1 MKVQDLILADFAAA
15 NERGKFTLVGAGFT
29 EICTEKI
36 PCIHPSMFLLV
47 RLQVKMNDKGKNRI
61 EIRLI
66 GEKGTLFK
74 ADCNVDVS
82 DKHKEE
88 EHIALPIRL
97 NNLKFDSAGEYRF
110 EVLINGECK
119 SNQILRIKH
128 LKPQVSNN

>member
-1 MKVQDLILADFAAA
+1 
-15 NERGKFTLVGAGFT
+15 
-29 EICTEKI
+29 
-36 PCIHPSMFLLV
+36 MFLLV
-47 RLQVKMNDKGKNRI
+47 RLQIKMNDKGKNRI

-82 DKHKEE
+82 DNHKEE
-88 EHIALPIRL
+88 EHLALPIRL
-97 NNLKFDSAGEYRF
+97 NNLKFDYAGEYKF
-110 EVLINGECK
+110 EVLINGVDK